1 MENLDRQFDF
11 DAARHEKKCSG
22 RNQRLVQ
29 RGELGRAEDGRLRHE
44 MFPEKIGVLDHGALE
59 RLKDDAA
66 LLQLFGNDVA
76 FDELIAGEDQTRGD
90 FIEPARLLEDRVAI
104 FVR

>member
-1 MENLDRQFDF
+1 M
-11 DAARHEKKCSG
+11 
-22 RNQRLVQ
+22 Q

-59 RLKDDAA
+59 RLENDAA
-66 LLQLFGNDVA
+66 LLQLLGNDVA
-76 FDELIAGEDQTRGD
+76 LINGRSRKSRSIVDRRKTTRGRD
-90 FIEPARLLEDRVAI
+90 FIEPARLLENRFAI

>member
-11 DAARHEKKCSG
+11 DAARHVKKCSG

-29 RGELGRAEDGRLRHE
+29 RSKLGGAERGRLRHE
-44 MFPEKIGVLDHGALE
+44 MFSEKIGVLDHGALE
-59 RLKDDAA
+59 RLEDDAA
-66 LLQLFGNDVA
+66 LLQLFGNDIA
-76 FDELIAGEDQTRGD
+76 LDELIAGEDQTRRD
-90 FIEPARLLEDRVAI
+90 FIESARLLEDRVAI